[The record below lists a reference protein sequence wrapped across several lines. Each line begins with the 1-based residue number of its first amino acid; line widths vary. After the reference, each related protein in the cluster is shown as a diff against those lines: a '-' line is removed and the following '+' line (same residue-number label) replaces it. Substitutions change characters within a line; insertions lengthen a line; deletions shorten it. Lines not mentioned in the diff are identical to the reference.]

1 MTGDGPAITR
11 EQAYVLLNDIV
22 CDELGDESVA
32 IGEDTRPGDVRG
44 WDSLFQ
50 IGVLAAAEIR
60 FGINIPAA
68 EAQALATVGELVDLI
83 LGKAP
88 RLPRR

>member
-1 MTGDGPAITR
+1 MTGGGAAVTR
-11 EQAYVLLNDIV
+11 EQAYVLLSDTV
-22 CDELGDESVA
+22 RDELGDESVA
-32 IGEDTRPGDVRG
+32 IGEDTRPSDVRG
-44 WDSLFQ
+44 WDSLVQ

-68 EAQALATVGELVDLI
+68 EAQDLATVGELVDLI

-88 RLPRR
+88 RLPLL